1 MSGAVQARAAG
12 RAPGTPAGAD
22 RRGSVGVAAAMMLA
36 LLAGIGAVTVNQL
49 HKHHQGLLQRQ
60 TTQAAALAA
69 AAKLSTY
76 YASGTNSTTAIVAA
90 AQTIATANMPTAT
103 FGTIVPAANVVLG
116 NWNATSQ
123 VFTPLSVGGTANP
136 DAVRVTGMATVGNG
150 NPVAGLMPSLI
161 GTGSWSY
168 ETVAVASYGTGQ
180 TWNTIITN
188 DLSGS
193 FSSAI
198 ANQRAADKA
207 ILNCVRTAA
216 GSASQ
221 FGITTHTGLSMIFQ
235 PLSQASANFATLSA
249 KIDTLKSCG
258 NSGAPACSG
267 SNVASAIYSARQQ
280 FKAATYNGTR
290 KNIVIITDGVP
301 NATNRTYTKADGV
314 FLTDTATTGICSNN
328 CTDAKLWTATTNQA
342 TLARNEGISIS
353 TIYYSG
359 NTIASQ
365 RANYANKLAQL
376 TGGTGVAMVAPT
388 TNQIAGVF
396 AGFCSTMSSALK
408 AVY

>member
-1 MSGAVQARAAG
+1 MS
-12 RAPGTPAGAD
+12 PMMN
-22 RRGSVGVAAAMMLA
+22 RRGSVGVLAAMTLA
-36 LLAGIGAVTVNQL
+36 LLAGIGGLAVNQVSQ
-49 HKHHQGLLQRQ
+49 HYRGLLQRQ

-69 AAKLSTY
+69 AAKISTY
-76 YASGTNSTTAIVAA
+76 YASGTNSSTEIVSA

-103 FGTIVPAANVVLG
+103 YGTIVPAANVVLG
-116 NWNATSQ
+116 NWNATTQ
-123 VFTPLSVGGTANP
+123 VFTPLATGSTSP
-136 DAVRVTGMATVGNG
+136 DAVRVTGLSSTANG
-150 NPVAGLMPSLI
+150 NAITSLMPTLGGVASR
-161 GTGSWSY
+161 TY

-207 ILNCVRTAA
+207 ILDCVRTAA

-221 FGITTHTGLSMIFQ
+221 FGITTHTGLSAIFQ
-235 PLSQASANFATLSA
+235 PLSQASTNFTTLST
-249 KIDTLKSCG
+249 KIDTLRSCG

-267 SNVASAIYSARQQ
+267 SNVASALYSARQQ
-280 FKAATYNGTR
+280 FKAAAYNGTR

-301 NATNRTYTKADGV
+301 NASNRTYTKADGV

-328 CTDAKLWTATTNQA
+328 CTDANLWTATTNQA

-359 NTIASQ
+359 STTASQ
-365 RANYANKLAQL
+365 RTTYANQLKTL

-388 TNQIAGVF
+388 TGQIAGVF
-396 AGFCSTMSSALK
+396 AGFCATMSSALK

>member
-1 MSGAVQARAAG
+1 MSPVTERPMLAVARCA
-12 RAPGTPAGAD
+12 AD
-22 RRGSVGVAAAMMLA
+22 RRGAVGVLAAMTLA
-36 LLAGIGAVTVNQL
+36 VLAGIGGLAVNQVNL
-49 HKHHQGLLQRQ
+49 HHRGLLQRQ

-76 YASGTNSTTAIVAA
+76 YASGTNSTTAIVSA

-103 FGTIVPAANVVLG
+103 YGTIVPAANVVLG
-116 NWNATSQ
+116 NWNATTM
-123 VFTPLSVGGTANP
+123 VFTPLAAGVTTP
-136 DAVRVTGMATVGNG
+136 DAVRVTGLASTANG
-150 NPVAGLMPSLI
+150 NAITGLMPAL
-161 GTGSWSY
+161 TGVTARTY
-168 ETVAVASYGTGQ
+168 QTVAVASYGTGQ

-207 ILNCVRTAA
+207 ILDCVRTAA

-221 FGITTHTGLSMIFQ
+221 FGITTHTGLSAIFQ
-235 PLSQASANFATLSA
+235 PLSQASANYTTLST
-249 KIDTLKSCG
+249 KINTLKSCG
-258 NSGAPACSG
+258 NTGAPACSG
-267 SNVASAIYSARQQ
+267 SNVASALYSARQQ
-280 FKAATYNGTR
+280 FKAAAYNGTR

-314 FLTDTATTGICSNN
+314 FLTDTATTGICSTN

-359 NTIASQ
+359 STTASQ
-365 RANYANKLAQL
+365 RANYATKLATL

-388 TNQIAGVF
+388 TGQISGVF
-396 AGFCSTMSSALK
+396 AGFCATMSSALK

>member
-1 MSGAVQARAAG
+1 MSRFARS
-12 RAPGTPAGAD
+12 
-22 RRGSVGVAAAMMLA
+22 RRGGVGVTAAMMCAA
-36 LLAGIGAVTVNQL
+36 LVGIGAMAVNQASL
-49 HKHHQGLLQRQ
+49 RHRSLALRQ
-60 TTQAAALAA
+60 ATQAASLAA

-76 YASGTNSTTAIVAA
+76 YASGTQATAAITAA
-90 AQTIATANMPTAT
+90 AQTIATANLPSASW
-103 FGTIVPAANVVLG
+103 GSVVPASNVVLG
-116 NWNATSQ
+116 NWDATARTFTTLAQSGGSSPNAVQ
-123 VFTPLSVGGTANP
+123 VTGIATTAN
-136 DAVRVTGMATVGNG
+136 GNAL
-150 NPVAGLMPSLI
+150 AGLMPGL
-161 GTGSWSY
+161 GGGARDVQA
-168 ETVAVASYGTGQ
+168 VAIASYGTGQ

-207 ILNCVRTAA
+207 ILDCVRTAA

-221 FGITTHTGLSMIFQ
+221 FGITTHTGVSAVFQALST
-235 PLSQASANFATLSA
+235 ASTNFATLST

-258 NSGAPACSG
+258 SSGAPACSG
-267 SNVASAIYSARQQ
+267 SNVAAALYSARQQ
-280 FKAATYNGTR
+280 FAAPAYDGTR

-301 NATNRTYTKADGV
+301 NATSRTYARADGIYP
-314 FLTDTATTGICSNN
+314 TDASTTPTCTNN
-328 CTDAKLWTATTNQA
+328 CTDAKLWTMATNQA
-342 TLARNEGISIS
+342 ALARAAGISIS

-359 NTIASQ
+359 STSVSQ
-365 RANYANKLAQL
+365 RAAYAAQLALL

-396 AGFCSTMSSALK
+396 AGFCATMSSALK

>member
-1 MSGAVQARAAG
+1 MHMS
-12 RAPGTPAGAD
+12 PMMD
-22 RRGSVGVAAAMMLA
+22 RRGSVGVLAAMTLA
-36 LLAGIGAVTVNQL
+36 VLAGIGGLAVNQVSL
-49 HKHHQGLLQRQ
+49 HYRGLMQRQ

-76 YASGTNSTTAIVAA
+76 YASGTNSTTAIVSA

-103 FGTIVPAANVVLG
+103 YGTILPAANVVLG
-116 NWNATSQ
+116 NWNGATM
-123 VFTPLSVGGTANP
+123 VFTPLAAGSTSP
-136 DAVRVTGMATVGNG
+136 DAVRVTGLSSAANG
-150 NPVAGLMPSLI
+150 NAITNMMPMLGGVTSR
-161 GTGSWSY
+161 TY

-207 ILNCVRTAA
+207 ILDCVRTAA

-221 FGITTHTGLSMIFQ
+221 FGITTHTGLSAIFQ
-235 PLSQASANFATLSA
+235 PLSQASANYTTLST
-249 KIDTLKSCG
+249 KINTLKSCG
-258 NSGAPACSG
+258 NTGAPACSG

-301 NATNRTYTKADGV
+301 NASSRTYTKADGV

-328 CTDAKLWTATTNQA
+328 CTDANLWTATTNQA
-342 TLARNEGISIS
+342 TLARTEGISIS

-359 NTIASQ
+359 GTAASE
-365 RANYANKLAQL
+365 RMNYANKLATL

-388 TNQIAGVF
+388 TGQIAGVF
-396 AGFCSTMSSALK
+396 AGFCATMSSALK

>member
-1 MSGAVQARAAG
+1 MS
-12 RAPGTPAGAD
+12 PMSD
-22 RRGSVGVAAAMMLA
+22 RRGAVGVLAAMTLA
-36 LLAGIGAVTVNQL
+36 VLAGIGGLAVNQVSL
-49 HKHHQGLLQRQ
+49 HHRGLLQRQ

-76 YASGTNSTTAIVAA
+76 YSSGTNSTTAIVSA
-90 AQTIATANMPTAT
+90 AQTIATANMPSGTY
-103 FGTIVPAANVVLG
+103 GTIVPASNVVLG
-116 NWNATSQ
+116 NWNATTQ
-123 VFTPLSVGGTANP
+123 VFTPLSASGGTSP
-136 DAVRVTGMATVGNG
+136 DAVQVTGLASTANG
-150 NPVAGLMPSLI
+150 NAITGLMPGLS
-161 GTGSWSY
+161 GTMAKTYQS
-168 ETVAVASYGTGQ
+168 VAIASYGTGQ

-207 ILNCVRTAA
+207 ILDCVRNAA

-235 PLSQASANFATLSA
+235 PLSQASTNFATLST

-258 NSGAPACSG
+258 NTGAPACSG
-267 SNVASAIYSARQQ
+267 SNVASALYSARQQ

-301 NATNRTYTKADGV
+301 NASTRTYTKADGV
-314 FLTDTATTGICSNN
+314 FLTDTATTGICSSN
-328 CTDAKLWTATTNQA
+328 CTDANLWTATTNQA
-342 TLARNEGISIS
+342 TLARTEGISIS

-359 NTIASQ
+359 NTTASQ
-365 RANYANKLAQL
+365 RANYANKLATL

-388 TNQIAGVF
+388 TNQISGVF
-396 AGFCSTMSSALK
+396 AGFCATMSSALK

>member
-1 MSGAVQARAAG
+1 M
-12 RAPGTPAGAD
+12 
-22 RRGSVGVAAAMMLA
+22 
-36 LLAGIGAVTVNQL
+36 
-49 HKHHQGLLQRQ
+49 Q
-60 TTQAAALAA
+60 TLTGH
-69 AAKLSTY
+69 SSMDY
-76 YASGTNSTTAIVAA
+76 TTSAI
-90 AQTIATANMPTAT
+90 
-103 FGTIVPAANVVLG
+103 
-116 NWNATSQ
+116 
-123 VFTPLSVGGTANP
+123 
-136 DAVRVTGMATVGNG
+136 
-150 NPVAGLMPSLI
+150 
-161 GTGSWSY
+161 
-168 ETVAVASYGTGQ
+168 ASYGTGQ

-193 FSSAI
+193 FSGAI

-207 ILNCVRTAA
+207 ILDCVRTAA

-221 FGITTHTGLSMIFQ
+221 FGITTHTGVSAIFQ

-267 SNVASAIYSARQQ
+267 SNVASALYSARQQ
-280 FKAATYNGTR
+280 FADAAYNNTR

-314 FLTDTATTGICSNN
+314 FLTDTATSGICSNR
-328 CTDAKLWTATTNQA
+328 CTDANLWTATHNQA
-342 TLARNEGISIS
+342 TLARSAGISIS

-359 NTIASQ
+359 NTAASQ
-365 RANYANKLAQL
+365 RAAYAAQLAQL

-388 TNQIAGVF
+388 TGQIAGVF